1 MIERSGVITFQGN
14 GLTLEGTAV
23 EVGDVAPDF
32 SILTTDL
39 APKSLADY
47 EGKVILLVTVP
58 SLDTPVCDVE
68 ARRFNQEAADLH
80 EDIEVLT
87 VSTDLPFA
95 QARWCGASGIE
106 SVEVLSDHKDLSL
119 GHAYGVAIKEL
130 RLLARAVFVIDRN
143 HKVVYSQI
151 VPEVTDEPDYN
162 AAIKAAEAA
171 L

>member
-1 MIERSGVITFQGN
+1 MIERSGLVTFHGN
-14 GLTLEGTAV
+14 GLTLEGTSV
-23 EVGDVAPDF
+23 EPGDAAPDF
-32 SILTTDL
+32 SVLTNDL
-39 APKSLADY
+39 QTKTLADY
-47 EGKVILLVTVP
+47 KGKVVLLVTVP
-58 SLDTPVCDVE
+58 SIDTPVCDVE

-95 QARWCGASGIE
+95 QARWCGAAGIN

-143 HKVVYSQI
+143 HKVTYTEI
-151 VPEVTDEPDYN
+151 VPEVTNEPNYE
-162 AAIKAAEAA
+162 AVIKAAEAA

>member
-1 MIERSGVITFQGN
+1 MSERSGIITFQGN
-14 GLTLEGTAV
+14 GLTLQGSPI
-23 EVGDVAPDF
+23 EVGDSAPDF
-32 SILTTDL
+32 SVLTTEL
-39 APKSLADY
+39 APKTLADY
-47 EGKVILLVTVP
+47 TGKVILLVTVP

-80 EDIEVLT
+80 EDIKVLT

-119 GHAYGVAIKEL
+119 GLAYGVAIKEL
-130 RLLARAVFVIDRN
+130 RLLARSVFVINRDQ
-143 HKVVYSQI
+143 KIVYSQI
-151 VPEVTDEPDYN
+151 VPEVTDEPDYE
-162 AAIKAAEAA
+162 AAIKAAQAA

>member
-1 MIERSGVITFQGN
+1 MIERSGIITFQGN
-14 GLTLEGTAV
+14 GLTLEGSPV
-23 EVGDVAPDF
+23 EVGDAAPDF
-32 SILTTDL
+32 SLLTTDL
-39 APKSLADY
+39 TPKTLEDY
-47 EGKVILLVTVP
+47 KGKVILLVTVP

-95 QARWCGASGIE
+95 QARWCGAAGIE

-130 RLLARAVFVIDRN
+130 RLLARAVFVINRD
-143 HKVVYSQI
+143 HKIVYSQI
-151 VPEVTDEPDYN
+151 VPEVTNEPDYD
-162 AAIKAAEAA
+162 AAIQAAHAA

>member
-1 MIERSGVITFQGN
+1 MIERSGIITFQGN
-14 GLTLEGTAV
+14 GLTLEGSPV
-23 EVGDVAPDF
+23 EVGDSAPDF
-32 SILTTDL
+32 SLLTTDL
-39 APKSLADY
+39 TPKTLADY
-47 EGKVILLVTVP
+47 KGKVLLLVTVP

-95 QARWCGASGIE
+95 QARWCGAAGIE

-130 RLLARAVFVIDRN
+130 RLLARAVFVINRD
-143 HKVVYSQI
+143 HKIVYSQI
-151 VPEVTDEPDYN
+151 VPEVTNEPDYD
-162 AAIKAAEAA
+162 AAIKAAHAA

>member
-1 MIERSGVITFQGN
+1 MIERSGLVTFHGN
-14 GLTLEGTAV
+14 SLTLEGASV
-23 EVGDVAPDF
+23 EAGDAAPDF
-32 SILTTDL
+32 SVLTNDL
-39 APKSLADY
+39 KTKTLADY
-47 EGKVILLVTVP
+47 KGKVILLVTVP
-58 SLDTPVCDVE
+58 SIDTPVCDVE

-95 QARWCGASGIE
+95 QARWCGAAGIN

-143 HKVVYSQI
+143 HKVTYTEL
-151 VPEVTDEPDYN
+151 VPEVTNEPNYEAVIN
-162 AAIKAAEAA
+162 AAKAA